1 MHFASVCAAY
11 GRVPGAV
18 IVKAKKHARLSEEL
32 SRMVDEVFVQGLRQ
46 AVVARRLGVSR
57 QRVNKVCT
65 QLLESINHVLRK
77 KNQEP

>member
-11 GRVPGAV
+11 GRVPGDV
-18 IVKAKKHARLSEEL
+18 IVKAKKHAGLSEEL
-32 SRMVDEVFVQGLRQ
+32 SSMVDDVFVQGLRQ